1 MISIETIRGYYPQEI
16 RNNSVFDKYILK
28 EYLQLQILDYLSATL
43 YVRKTTLIGGTN
55 LRLVKGIDR
64 FSEDLDFDCKNLLK
78 DEFMEMTDSI
88 ILFLKRNGFDVLPK
102 DRENEK
108 LHAFRRSIYFPGL
121 LVELGL
127 TGHREEK
134 FLIKVESEDQLI
146 NYKPVLANIKG
157 CGFFFP
163 MPVPPDNTLCAM
175 KVAAMINRKKGRDF
189 YDVIFLLSQTSPDYF
204 FLAQKCGIS
213 SLDELKLSVDKM
225 LINVDLNKKVKDF
238 EHLLFNKENSRRILR
253 VGDFIREL

>member
-1 MISIETIRGYYPQEI
+1 MINIETIRGYYPQEM

-108 LHAFRRSIYFPGL
+108 LQAFRRSIYFPGL
-121 LVELGL
+121 LIELGL

-134 FLIKVESEDQLI
+134 LLIKVESEDQLI

-189 YDVIFLLSQTSPDYF
+189 YDVIFLLSQTSPDYL

-213 SLDELKLSVDKM
+213 SLDELKLAVEKM
-225 LINVDLNKKVKDF
+225 LKNVDLNKKMKDF
-238 EHLLFNKENSRRILR
+238 EHLLFNKENSRRILN